1 MNKFLVALGMVVSFG
16 VAGCNGTGESG
27 TKPAAGK
34 PAASAS
40 AEKPGASQSQPAT
53 AAKPI
58 GKPASDAKAD
68 YTIAGSIYVWWMP
81 AYYLNAE
88 GILARHA
95 EKQGIKVRF
104 KPMDYIPSVE
114 AYVAKDVD
122 GVFCTNMEALDM
134 PAAAGVDST
143 ALFIGDFSNGND
155 KWLARAKDLSDLKG
169 STVSLVE
176 LSVSEYMAV
185 RALEKGGFERSHVK
199 FENVSDADIGT
210 LFLANKDRKSIVT
223 WNPIASNVLA
233 SDNSVNS
240 IFDSSMI
247 PGEILDMLVV
257 NTEVLEKDPRL
268 GRALVGA
275 WYEVMSIVNGGGEKA
290 KAAKESM
297 AKLSNCS
304 LAEFEAQMATTAIYW
319 TANDAV
325 NAASSKELQER
336 MGYVRNFCFSK
347 GLLGENAKSVDVV
360 GIQYPD
366 GTIQGDPN
374 NVKLRFDTRF
384 LSELLKGNN

>member
-1 MNKFLVALGMVVSFG
+1 LFC
-16 VAGCNGTGESG
+16 VAGCDSAGGGSGKSAAQKTGS
-27 TKPAAGK
+27 
-34 PAASAS
+34 SAP
-40 AEKPGASQSQPAT
+40 AEKPVATQSQPTPT
-53 AAKPI
+53 AVKPI
-58 GKPASDAKAD
+58 GEVASDAKGE

-81 AYYLNAE
+81 AYYADTE
-88 GILARHA
+88 GIFARHA
-95 EKQGIKVRF
+95 EKQGIKINF

-134 PAAAGVDST
+134 PAASGVDST
-143 ALFIGDFSNGND
+143 SLLIGDYSNGND
-155 KWLARAKDLSDLKG
+155 KWLARAKSLSELKG
-169 STVSLVE
+169 TTVSLVE
-176 LSVSEYMAV
+176 LSVSEYLAV
-185 RALEKGGFERSHVK
+185 RALEKGGFERSDVN
-199 FENVSDADIGT
+199 FENVSDADVGT

-233 SDNSVNS
+233 SDTQVNS

-247 PGEILDMLVV
+247 PGEILDMLLV

-275 WYEVMSIVNGGGEKA
+275 WYEIMSLVNGGGEKA

-319 TANDAV
+319 TPNDAIQ
-325 NAASSKELQER
+325 AASSKELQEK
-336 MGYVRNFCFSK
+336 MGYVRTFCFSK

-384 LSELLKGNN
+384 LSELLKGDK